1 LWAIA
6 ELLHPEI
13 RKYFARATEHSTQ
26 DGIVPSRAGEGL
38 YAARARRSHLED
50 QMFKFVM
57 IGTALAGLGLASVA
71 PASAQAARP
80 DPAVTAPSAASVTPV
95 QFRRGWGGGGWGG
108 RGYYGGYRRGWGGG
122 WGGGAAGLGLGL
134 ATGAIIGG
142 AIASQAQ
149 PYPYYGYE
157 PAPVYEGGG
166 GDTTAYCMSRFRS
179 YDPGSGTYLGYDG
192 FRHPC
197 P

>member
-1 LWAIA
+1 
-6 ELLHPEI
+6 
-13 RKYFARATEHSTQ
+13 
-26 DGIVPSRAGEGL
+26 
-38 YAARARRSHLED
+38 
-50 QMFKFVM
+50 MFRFLM

-71 PASAQAARP
+71 PASAQLARP
-80 DPAVTAPSAASVTPV
+80 DPMVTALSTASVTPV
-95 QFRRGWGGGGWGG
+95 QFRRGWGGRGWGG
-108 RGYYGGYRRGWGGG
+108 RGYYGGYRRG

-157 PAPVYEGGG
+157 SAPVYEGGG
-166 GDTTAYCMSRFRS
+166 DAVAYCMSRFKS